1 MSPHPVETA
10 AGPQTL
16 LLLDHRGAESASLRA
31 QFQERGWRVR
41 LSRAPEDSAAL
52 IDEGRATAALIAPL
66 TLSPDTAEWQL
77 LLPRLSPQTK
87 LPWLLL
93 PWEDARPS
101 RFAELVRDPA
111 TLADW
116 LPAPF
121 DGAEAEARIQN
132 LLRLGKLL
140 ADQEARQAALRDQLI
155 SDHKTGLANDRH
167 FRTRLAEEFERCQRH
182 GAPLSLML
190 LDIDDFKGV
199 NDNAHYDFGDQV
211 LRGVADVISQSVRN
225 IDLAARIG
233 GDEFGV
239 LMPNTN
245 LEEGVGVA
253 MRILAAADGL
263 IVSDEEFHAD
273 VHLSIGTAS
282 FDGRGLAD
290 GTQLFLRA
298 NEALKAA
305 KAGGKN
311 RVCFFDPL
319 RRSASQAFGAPGSI
333 QGIRPENQ

>member
-1 MSPHPVETA
+1 MREQVADTLHLDLA
-10 AGPQTL
+10 A
-16 LLLDHRGAESASLRA
+16 A
-31 QFQERGWRVR
+31 
-41 LSRAPEDSAAL
+41 APA
-52 IDEGRATAALIAPL
+52 
-66 TLSPDTAEWQL
+66 
-77 LLPRLSPQTK
+77 
-87 LPWLLL
+87 
-93 PWEDARPS
+93 PS
-101 RFAELVRDPA
+101 RRRRHA
-111 TLADW
+111 
-116 LPAPF
+116 
-121 DGAEAEARIQN
+121 Q
-132 LLRLGKLL
+132 LRLRPV
-140 ADQEARQAALRDQLI
+140 A
-155 SDHKTGLANDRH
+155 
-167 FRTRLAEEFERCQRH
+167 
-182 GAPLSLML
+182 
-190 LDIDDFKGV
+190 
-199 NDNAHYDFGDQV
+199 DQV